1 MENKTKTKRPPRKR
15 RSLSVAE
22 RKKQLHLRIGLSLAG
37 IFLVF
42 FLFLAPF
49 GPHLLFGKGRAV
61 NLSDS
66 VLQYQALV
74 DQYCEE
80 YSIPAFSQ
88 VVLAIMQQESA
99 GSVADVMQASR
110 KPFQHLVCQHT
121 EQHPG
126 SRLFHPSGRG
136 DLRLLPER
144 GRLHF
149 PQAKVQA
156 KTRLTNLQL
165 WKFLR
170 FLGSHQLRRLFPGQC
185 AGICRKYEGK
195 AWLEP
200 VRRPGI
206 CLPCAPILPLVTV
219 QYLHSYYRP

>member
-1 MENKTKTKRPPRKR
+1 MRNTPSRLSPRSCWPSCSRKAPVLWPTSCRP
-15 RSLSVAE
+15 
-22 RKKQLHLRIGLSLAG
+22 Q
-37 IFLVF
+37 
-42 FLFLAPF
+42 
-49 GPHLLFGKGRAV
+49 
-61 NLSDS
+61 
-66 VLQYQALV
+66 
-74 DQYCEE
+74 
-80 YSIPAFSQ
+80 
-88 VVLAIMQQESA
+88 
-99 GSVADVMQASR
+99 

-126 SRLFHPSGRG
+126 SRLFHPGGRG

-170 FLGSHQLRRLFPGQC
+170 FLGSRQLRRLFPGQC

-206 CLPCAPILPLVTV
+206 CLPMCSDITALTV

>member
-88 VVLAIMQQESA
+88 VVLHHAA
-99 GSVADVMQASR
+99 GKRRFCGRRHAGLR

-126 SRLFHPSGRG
+126 SRLFHPGGRG

-185 AGICRKYEGK
+185 AGIC
-195 AWLEP
+195 
-200 VRRPGI
+200 
-206 CLPCAPILPLVTV
+206 
-219 QYLHSYYRP
+219 